1 MSDLSV
7 ADFRRKKEP
16 KVEKME
22 STREEQELKE
32 QQRLDEEE
40 IEFGT
45 LDDRKEEADDYGKPN
60 WFSSLFALRPR
71 VTYYVY

>member
-7 ADFRRKKEP
+7 ADFRRKKEH

-40 IEFGT
+40 IEFST

-60 WFSSLFALRPR
+60 CLSSLFALRPWA
-71 VTYYVY
+71 TAYVY

>member
-1 MSDLSV
+1 MSDMSV
-7 ADFRRKKEP
+7 ADFRRKKEH

-45 LDDRKEEADDYGKPN
+45 LDYGRRR
-60 WFSSLFALRPR
+60 WMIMVSQTAFHLCLH
-71 VTYYVY
+71 

>member
-1 MSDLSV
+1 MSDMSV
-7 ADFRRKKEP
+7 ADFRRKKEN
-16 KVEKME
+16 KVEKIE

-45 LDDRKEEADDYGKPN
+45 LDDGKEVDDYGKPN
-60 WFSSLFALRPR
+60 CLSSLFALRPWA
-71 VTYYVY
+71 TSYVY

>member
-1 MSDLSV
+1 MSDISV
-7 ADFRRKKEP
+7 ADFRCKKEH

-45 LDDRKEEADDYGKPN
+45 LDYGKEEVDDYGKPN
-60 WFSSLFALRPR
+60 CLSSLFALRPWA
-71 VTYYVY
+71 TAYVY